1 MMILLALALLAADPD
16 MTAANT
22 PSAPPPA
29 AKPADDMDKVVCHVD
44 PETGTRLGAHKECHT
59 KREWAQIQSEN
70 RNSLDQGTALAH
82 PH

>member
-22 PSAPPPA
+22 PPPSTPA
-29 AKPADDMDKVVCHVD
+29 VKPADDMDKVVCHVD
-44 PETGTRLGAHKECHT
+44 PETGTRLGTHKECHT